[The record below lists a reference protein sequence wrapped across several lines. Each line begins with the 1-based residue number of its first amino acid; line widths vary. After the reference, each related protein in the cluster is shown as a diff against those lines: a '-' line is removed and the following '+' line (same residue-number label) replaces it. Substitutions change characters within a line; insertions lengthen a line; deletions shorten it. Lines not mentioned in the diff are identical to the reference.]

1 MPVNITAALRD
12 MRLKRELEEAL
23 KAGKGKVS
31 VIVKSEPPDDFRGD
45 EKAYS
50 KAMKKLYKITIKSNP
65 RTGISQVSGEKSNIL
80 KYLLSYDY
88 GIRDPDIE

>member
-1 MPVNITAALRD
+1 MANSYTKSMRDALQEARD
-12 MRLKRELEEAL
+12 YRDPEELTEKL
-23 KAGKGKVS
+23 KAGRGKVS

-65 RTGISQVSGEKSNIL
+65 RTGISQVSGEKSDIL
-80 KYLLSYDY
+80 K
-88 GIRDPDIE
+88 